1 MTPRPA
7 GPGAR
12 PRPARRALAALLAAA
27 WVPAARPAVAQVGQ
41 GEGQGTAG
49 DALDATMRALAA
61 IRRSRARFEE
71 SKEVAGLG
79 GTLNSVG
86 TLSWDA
92 PDRLERR
99 TTEPF
104 EEILTIAGDRL
115 TYARPAQNVRREF
128 ALDAAPEL
136 RPFAEGL
143 RAVLAGD
150 LPTLRRYFDV
160 SFDGAPAAW
169 TLRLVPRSLVVRAA
183 VQRITVTGAGAAI
196 RLVETA
202 GNESTTLRVTPLP

>member
-1 MTPRPA
+1 MTPRTA
-7 GPGAR
+7 GPG
-12 PRPARRALAALLAAA
+12 PRPPDVLAGVARRAFVALLAA
-27 WVPAARPAVAQVGQ
+27 VPSSARA
-41 GEGQGTAG
+41 EN
-49 DALDATMRALAA
+49 ALEATMRALAA
-61 IRRSRARFEE
+61 VRTSRARFEE
-71 SKEVAGLG
+71 AKEVAQIG
-79 GTLNSVG
+79 GVLNSVG
-86 TLSWDA
+86 TLSWQA

-104 EEILTIAGDRL
+104 EEILTVEGDRL
-115 TYARPAQNVRREF
+115 TYARPARNVRREF

-136 RPFAEGL
+136 RPFAEGM

-160 SFDGAPAAW
+160 SFDGTPGAW
-169 TLRLVPRSLVVRAA
+169 TLRLVPRSLAVRAA
-183 VQRITVTGAGAAI
+183 VQRITFTGEGAAI